1 MNASV
6 PVPAS
11 APRRAFPR
19 RPATAPAHRQRGMSL
34 VETMITL
41 VLGLI
46 VVAAVYNMYAGTTR
60 SSRFTSGLQ
69 SMQENGRFGV
79 SVLQRGFRL
88 AGYSP
93 ATRVAPLAFGDGGID
108 DTTVVVRLNQARD
121 CNGKSTAGAGG
132 VAVNTYRHR
141 PDPEPGRGT
150 ITCEGSGTGADE
162 MVLVENVEAF
172 RVLYGIDEDDD
183 DVPERYVPHTEV
195 GPADENAVTALR
207 FALLV
212 TSGDPIR
219 TRGRSE
225 AHVLLDTVV
234 DSDDR
239 IARSVF
245 ASTVKLRNRR

>member
-1 MNASV
+1 
-6 PVPAS
+6 
-11 APRRAFPR
+11 
-19 RPATAPAHRQRGMSL
+19 MSL

-93 ATRVAPLAFGDGGID
+93 TTRVAPLVFGPDGID
-108 DTTVVVRLNQARD
+108 ERTVVVRLNQAQD
-121 CNGKSTAGAGG
+121 CNGASTAAADG
-132 VAVNTYRHR
+132 VAINTYRHR
-141 PDPEPGRGT
+141 PDDAPGRGT
-150 ITCEGSGTGADE
+150 ITCEGSGADATE
-162 MVLVENVEAF
+162 MVLVEGVEAF
-172 RVLYGIDEDDD
+172 RVLYGLDEDED

-195 GPADENAVTALR
+195 GAANAGTVAALR

-212 TSGDPIR
+212 TSGEPIR
-219 TRGRSE
+219 TRDKDE
-225 AHVLLDTVV
+225 THVLLDTTVGTN
-234 DSDDR
+234 DR